1 MQTPII
7 DTADM
12 TTSPATPSWR
22 QLTTLAVLVAGA
34 HVLVLQAAPAQL
46 GTTLNTDTASVRPL
60 VTRSIEAPPVAQ
72 VATAAQASPSST
84 SSLASP
90 AQAAPVRR
98 TRPQKSTSNPAP
110 AQEEYASLATNSVAN
125 NEASNVLPSQPDSAA
140 RTADM
145 AEITALK
152 SPSATPPAAAPVP
165 AVAALPPGP
174 KTTPVTAISLPP
186 SVLLQYKVIGASKG
200 LNYYANAEL
209 VWHNTGNQYDA
220 TMKVSALF
228 VGSRSLTSA
237 GRITSSGLAPTRFA
251 DKFRTE
257 LAAHFETDKGKITFS
272 ANSPDALWVEGT
284 QDRVSVFVQLGGM
297 IAARPA
303 DFPPG
308 SSITLYTVGPRDADT
323 WTFLIGN
330 EEKLQLPAGEMTAL
344 KLTRKPRAEHDQTI
358 EIWYAPALG
367 YLPVRNRVT
376 QQSGDFID
384 QQLTQAVK
392 P

>member
-1 MQTPII
+1 
-7 DTADM
+7 
-12 TTSPATPSWR
+12 
-22 QLTTLAVLVAGA
+22 
-34 HVLVLQAAPAQL
+34 
-46 GTTLNTDTASVRPL
+46 
-60 VTRSIEAPPVAQ
+60 
-72 VATAAQASPSST
+72 
-84 SSLASP
+84 
-90 AQAAPVRR
+90 
-98 TRPQKSTSNPAP
+98 
-110 AQEEYASLATNSVAN
+110 
-125 NEASNVLPSQPDSAA
+125 
-140 RTADM
+140 M